1 MSTFEILDSSHEIL
15 PEPKR
20 GSGNNAPVQQAE
32 RIAWALTRVL
42 EAIDRMAKAPHEP
55 ALVLAV
61 VARRREYQT
70 RSKRRRR
77 LRVWRRSGRRRR
89 ISGGGMADTSTLR
102 NVKGGRRLGALM
114 LLSIGAEHVVRP
126 LPRGAIASA
135 MDQPH
140 GMGPFC
146 FLGAA

>member
-61 VARRREYQT
+61 VARRREYQNALEAPAT
-70 RSKRRRR
+70 AA
-77 LRVWRRSGRRRR
+77 RVAAQRKAQADQRGR
-89 ISGGGMADTSTLR
+89 
-102 NVKGGRRLGALM
+102 
-114 LLSIGAEHVVRP
+114 
-126 LPRGAIASA
+126 
-135 MDQPH
+135 H
-140 GMGPFC
+140 G
-146 FLGAA
+146 